1 MGLFICD
8 DSVRELAE
16 RLAAARRITVT
27 EAVRRALERELER
40 DRRIRESWARLDAMP
55 DREFGDDDM
64 YDEIGA
70 RSSGQHRYREQA
82 MGLFIRDDTVRDM
95 ARRLAEARR
104 TTVTEAVRR
113 AIERDF
119 AELQQ
124 DAQDRERRLDAALA
138 RLDALPRRKV
148 TSDYDLY
155 DDQGN
160 PVL

>member
-1 MGLFICD
+1 MGLFFCD

-70 RSSGQHRYREQA
+70 
-82 MGLFIRDDTVRDM
+82 
-95 ARRLAEARR
+95 
-104 TTVTEAVRR
+104 
-113 AIERDF
+113 
-119 AELQQ
+119 
-124 DAQDRERRLDAALA
+124 
-138 RLDALPRRKV
+138 PK
-148 TSDYDLY
+148 
-155 DDQGN
+155 
-160 PVL
+160 

>member
-1 MGLFICD
+1 
-8 DSVRELAE
+8 
-16 RLAAARRITVT
+16 
-27 EAVRRALERELER
+27 
-40 DRRIRESWARLDAMP
+40 
-55 DREFGDDDM
+55 
-64 YDEIGA
+64 
-70 RSSGQHRYREQA
+70 

>member
-55 DREFGDDDM
+55 DPEFGDDDM

-70 RSSGQHRYREQA
+70 
-82 MGLFIRDDTVRDM
+82 
-95 ARRLAEARR
+95 
-104 TTVTEAVRR
+104 
-113 AIERDF
+113 
-119 AELQQ
+119 
-124 DAQDRERRLDAALA
+124 
-138 RLDALPRRKV
+138 PK
-148 TSDYDLY
+148 
-155 DDQGN
+155 
-160 PVL
+160 

>member
-70 RSSGQHRYREQA
+70 
-82 MGLFIRDDTVRDM
+82 
-95 ARRLAEARR
+95 
-104 TTVTEAVRR
+104 
-113 AIERDF
+113 
-119 AELQQ
+119 
-124 DAQDRERRLDAALA
+124 
-138 RLDALPRRKV
+138 PK
-148 TSDYDLY
+148 
-155 DDQGN
+155 
-160 PVL
+160 